1 MNRVMLVGNTTQDFA
16 KFGSVVKGGIAV
28 RKNFGNGTNFID
40 LVVFGQLA
48 DFCEQNIKKGTKVFI
63 EGEWSVNKGK
73 DGKKYHSCTIS
84 QIEVLERIEV
94 VEQEQVEPLD
104 NDLPSLNDMP
114 NDADDDL
121 PF

>member
-1 MNRVMLVGNTTQDFA
+1 MLVGNTTQDFT
-16 KFGSVVKGGIAV
+16 KYGSVCKSGIAV

-48 DFCEQNIKKGTKVFI
+48 DFCEQNIKKGTKVFV

-73 DGKKYHSCTIS
+73 DGKKYHTCTIS

-94 VEQEQVEPLD
+94 VEQEQVEPID
-104 NDLPSLNDMP
+104 DVLPNMNETP
-114 NDADDDL
+114 NNADDDL